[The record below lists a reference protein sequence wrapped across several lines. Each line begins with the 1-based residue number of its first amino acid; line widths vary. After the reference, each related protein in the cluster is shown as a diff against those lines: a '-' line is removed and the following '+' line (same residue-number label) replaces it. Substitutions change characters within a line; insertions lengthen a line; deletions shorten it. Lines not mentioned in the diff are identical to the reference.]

1 MASILQS
8 ADAKSLVIIDELGR
22 GTSNSDGIGLA
33 WSISEHLQSLLG
45 CLTLMVTH
53 YSMMATELPKLYP
66 NVKVYHML
74 VTASMVSAAACA
86 RRFHGPFQ
94 AACRQRPSKK
104 GASTDSRCTKE
115 TVHSTTRC
123 MGSASQKQLVLH
135 FTGRGGSFATI
146 QLHTHPHAHTLTH
159 APWHTPGGQSG
170 IYVYIICPLA
180 NPWS

>member
-22 GTSNSDGIGLA
+22 GTSNSDGVGLA

-74 VTASMVSAAACA
+74 VNELSTA
-86 RRFHGPFQ
+86 G
-94 AACRQRPSKK
+94 
-104 GASTDSRCTKE
+104 T
-115 TVHSTTRC
+115 
-123 MGSASQKQLVLH
+123 
-135 FTGRGGSFATI
+135 
-146 QLHTHPHAHTLTH
+146 PHAPRGRAQASKLH
-159 APWHTPGGQSG
+159 ADGGHRREVS
-170 IYVYIICPLA
+170 V
-180 NPWS
+180 